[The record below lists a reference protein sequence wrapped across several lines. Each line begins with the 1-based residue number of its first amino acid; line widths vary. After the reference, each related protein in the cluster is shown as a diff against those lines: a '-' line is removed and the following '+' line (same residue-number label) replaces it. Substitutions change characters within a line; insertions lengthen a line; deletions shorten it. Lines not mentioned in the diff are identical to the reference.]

1 MATDSIKELIIK
13 NIVAAIQNVQK
24 SNGYQNNIPYNL
36 IERGKTEVDTNEMPL
51 VLVYEGEEVVVENE
65 FGTSLRVIQDLP
77 VIVELWYA
85 DIDNLSESINSYEAD
100 IIKAVMAD
108 NDRGG
113 YAMYTV
119 RSGSVPF
126 FYQDEKPMGGRDI
139 MFTVRYESLEN
150 DPYSQ

>member
-13 NIVAAIQNVQK
+13 DIVAAIKNVK
-24 SNGYQNNIPYNL
+24 KANGYVNSIPDNL
-36 IERGKTEVDTNEMPL
+36 VERGKTEVDTNEMPL

-65 FGTSLRVIQDLP
+65 YGASLSVIQDLP
-77 VIVELWYA
+77 VVVELWYA
-85 DIDNLSESINSYEAD
+85 DYENLSESINSYEAD
-100 IIKAVMAD
+100 IIKAVMVD

-113 YAMYTV
+113 YAMCTT
-119 RSGSVPF
+119 RAGSVPF